1 MPNPYGAPEI
11 SVQEVAEKR
20 ENGDDFILMD
30 VREAYELDMANL
42 GEGVTLVPLS
52 QLAARQLDA
61 LPSEV
66 ADNKDAEIV
75 AFCHT
80 GVRSGQVTMW
90 LRQQGWANVLSM
102 AGGINAYARQIDP
115 DVGIY

>member
-11 SVQEVAEKR
+11 TVQEVAEKR
-20 ENGDDFILMD
+20 ENGENFILMD
-30 VREAYELDMANL
+30 VREAHELNLANL
-42 GEGVTLVPLS
+42 GQDVTLVPLS
-52 QLAARQLDA
+52 QLAAMQLDA
-61 LPSEV
+61 LPPEV

-90 LRQQGWANVLSM
+90 LRQQGWPNVHSM
-102 AGGINAYARQIDP
+102 AGGIDAYARQIDP
-115 DVGIY
+115 DVGLY